1 LSVSLKNKLFFLFI
15 NKNVPTHQKENHLLS
30 AMTLVQNLG
39 LAEALVMAKANR
51 L

>member
-1 LSVSLKNKLFFLFI
+1 MEAFAQNQAVVLEIK
-15 NKNVPTHQKENHLLS
+15 KNVPTHQKENHLLS